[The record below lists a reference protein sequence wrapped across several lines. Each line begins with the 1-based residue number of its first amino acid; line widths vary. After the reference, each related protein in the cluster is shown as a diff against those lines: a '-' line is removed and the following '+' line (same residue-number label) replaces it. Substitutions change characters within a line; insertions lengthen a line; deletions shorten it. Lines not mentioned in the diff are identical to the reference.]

1 MNTTLAVVFSIV
13 YLLEAGFLFF
23 LGNSLHRVP
32 ALVIGLVVALA
43 ALWATY
49 AFLQKSTTSH
59 PTVILIVVAL
69 VVAIAL
75 VFAL

>member
-1 MNTTLAVVFSIV
+1 
-13 YLLEAGFLFF
+13 LFF

-32 ALVIGLVVALA
+32 ALVIGLAVALA

-49 AFLQKSTTSH
+49 VFLQKSTTGH
-59 PTVILIVVAL
+59 PAVILVVVAL
-69 VVAIAL
+69 VLAIAL